1 MTHEPPRKDMRWLG
15 TLSIAT
21 GLLVVPGVCTVAVGS
36 APSLPVMFLTL
47 GAAAAFFVAG
57 LIMRDYG

>member
-1 MTHEPPRKDMRWLG
+1 MTHEPPRKNMRWLG

-21 GLLVVPGVCTVAVGS
+21 GLLVVPGVCTVTMGWDLRPLVTILWLA
-36 APSLPVMFLTL
+36 
-47 GAAAAFFVAG
+47 AAAAFVVAG